1 MKKIIATVLAM
12 VMAMALCVTA
22 FAVNYTDGY
31 YFADGKWNK
40 IDLTKVSVSYTNPS
54 ETKTDGKVVS
64 AKIGYYTLKET
75 GKTDVVLVEVDK
87 DDATYQIKADSTVKY
102 LKESNGNQDK
112 AYTLTG
118 TKLTSST
125 KCGEAK
131 FTGTVYTAGGKYYV
145 EDSSSTTYMLINGQV
160 VAVAEAGAGVVTV
173 NTHDFEI
180 QTQAVDAKGVLTG
193 TAKCK
198 NCTQTATLT
207 NKLSAIPVG
216 AKSQVVTVPGM
227 TGTCYLYWTETG
239 AAAGT
244 TTTSG
249 SPKTFDAGIAMY
261 AGMALMSV
269 AGSAVVIGKK
279 KEF

>member
-22 FAVNYTDGY
+22 FAVNYSDGY
-31 YFADGKWNK
+31 YFANGKWNK

-75 GKTDVVLVEVDK
+75 GKADVVLVEVDK

-102 LKESNGNQDK
+102 LQESNGNQDK

-118 TKLTSST
+118 TKLTSSD

-131 FTGTVYTAGGKYYV
+131 FTGTVYQSGDKYYTTG
-145 EDSSSTTYMLINGQV
+145 SSNTYMLIDGQV
-160 VAVAEAGAGVVTV
+160 VSVVETTV
-173 NTHDFEI
+173 SINGHDFEI
-180 QTQAVDAKGVLTG
+180 QTKAVDAKGVLTG

-207 NKLSAIPVG
+207 NKLSTIPVG
-216 AKSQVVTVPGM
+216 AKSQVVSVAGM
-227 TGTCYLYWTETG
+227 TDTCYLYWTE
-239 AAAGT
+239 AGKT
-244 TTTSG
+244 NNGSSNAN
-249 SPKTFDAGIAMY
+249 SPKTFDAGVAMY

>member
-22 FAVNYTDGY
+22 FAVNYSNGY
-31 YFADGKWNK
+31 YFDGKKWNQ
-40 IDLTKVSVSYTNPS
+40 IDFTKVSVSYTNPS

-75 GKTDVVLVEVDK
+75 GKADVVLVEVAQ
-87 DDATYQIKADSTVKY
+87 DDATYQITADSTVKY
-102 LKESNGNQDK
+102 LAPSNGNQDQ

-118 TKLTSST
+118 TELTSST
-125 KCGEAK
+125 KCGQVQFQGK
-131 FTGTVYTAGGKYYV
+131 MYTAGGKYYV
-145 EDSSSTTYMLINGQV
+145 PGTGAYMLVDGQV
-160 VAVAEAGAGVVTV
+160 IAVVETTVTV
-173 NTHDFEI
+173 NGHDFEI
-180 QTQAVDAKGVLTG
+180 KTKAVDAKGVVTG

-198 NCTQTATLT
+198 NCEQTATLT
-207 NKLSAIPVG
+207 NDKNSIPKT
-216 AKSQVVTVPGM
+216 AKTEVVSVDGK
-227 TGTCYLYWTETG
+227 TCWLYWTEKDAGNTTT
-239 AAAGT
+239 GT
-244 TTTSG
+244 TN
-249 SPKTFDAGIAMY
+249 SPKTFDAGVAMY

>member
-22 FAVNYTDGY
+22 FAVNYSDGY
-31 YFADGKWNK
+31 YFANGKWNK

-75 GKTDVVLVEVDK
+75 GKADVVLVEVDK

-102 LKESNGNQDK
+102 LQESNGNQDK

-118 TKLTSST
+118 TKLTSSD

-131 FTGTVYTAGGKYYV
+131 FTGTVYQSGDKYYTTG
-145 EDSSSTTYMLINGQV
+145 SSNTYMLIDGQV
-160 VAVAEAGAGVVTV
+160 VSVVETTV
-173 NTHDFEI
+173 TINGHDFEI
-180 QTQAVDAKGVLTG
+180 QTKAVDAKGVLTG

-207 NKLSAIPVG
+207 NKLSTIPVG
-216 AKSQVVTVPGM
+216 AKSQVVSVAGM
-227 TGTCYLYWTETG
+227 TDTCYLYWTE
-239 AAAGT
+239 AGKT
-244 TTTSG
+244 NNGSSNAN
-249 SPKTFDAGIAMY
+249 SPKTFDAGVAMY

>member
-40 IDLTKVSVSYTNPS
+40 IDLTKVTVSYTNPS
-54 ETKTDGKVVS
+54 ETKVDGKVTE
-64 AKIGYYTLKET
+64 AKIGYYTLKNT
-75 GKTDVVLVEVDK
+75 DKTEVVLVEVDK

-102 LKESNGNQDK
+102 LHESNGNHGE

-118 TKLTSST
+118 TAVTSST
-125 KCGEAK
+125 KCGEPS
-131 FTGTVYTAGGKYYV
+131 FTVKDVYTAGGKYYV
-145 EDSSSTTYMLINGQV
+145 PGTDAYMLVDGQV
-160 VAVAEAGAGVVTV
+160 IRVAAAGADVVKV
-173 NTHDFEI
+173 NGHSFKI
-180 QTQAVDAKGVLTG
+180 QTQAIDAKGVVTG
-193 TAKCK
+193 TAKCEK
-198 NCTQTATLT
+198 CDQTATLT
-207 NKLSAIPVG
+207 NKLSVIPVG
-216 AKSQVVTVPGM
+216 AKSEKVDGHADW
-227 TGTCYLYWTETG
+227 YLYWTEKT

-244 TTTSG
+244 TTTNG

>member
-22 FAVNYTDGY
+22 FAVNYSDGY
-31 YFADGKWNK
+31 YFANGKWNK

-75 GKTDVVLVEVDK
+75 GKDDVVLVEVDK

-102 LKESNGNQDK
+102 LQESNGNQDK

-131 FTGTVYTAGGKYYV
+131 FDGTVYQSGDKYYTTG
-145 EDSSSTTYMLINGQV
+145 SSNTYMLIDGQV
-160 VAVAEAGAGVVTV
+160 VSVVETTV
-173 NTHDFEI
+173 SINGHDFEI
-180 QTQAVDAKGVLTG
+180 QTKAVDAKGVLTG

-216 AKSQVVTVPGM
+216 AKSQVVTVAGM
-227 TGTCYLYWTETG
+227 TDTCYLYWTE
-239 AAAGT
+239 AGKT
-244 TTTSG
+244 NNGSSNAN
-249 SPKTFDAGIAMY
+249 SPKTFDAGVAMY

>member
-22 FAVNYTDGY
+22 FAVNYSDGY
-31 YFADGKWNK
+31 YFANGKWNK

-75 GKTDVVLVEVDK
+75 GKADVVLVEVDK

-102 LKESNGNQDK
+102 LQESNGNQDK

-118 TKLTSST
+118 TKLTSSD

-131 FTGTVYTAGGKYYV
+131 FTGTVYQSGDKYYTTG
-145 EDSSSTTYMLINGQV
+145 SSNTYMLINGQV
-160 VAVAEAGAGVVTV
+160 VSVVETTV
-173 NTHDFEI
+173 TINGHDFEI
-180 QTQAVDAKGVLTG
+180 QTKAVDAKGVLTG

-207 NKLSAIPVG
+207 NKLSTIPVG
-216 AKSQVVTVPGM
+216 AKSQVVFVAGM
-227 TGTCYLYWTETG
+227 TDTCYLYWTE
-239 AAAGT
+239 AGKT
-244 TTTSG
+244 NNGSSNAN
-249 SPKTFDAGIAMY
+249 SPKTFDAGVAMY

>member
-22 FAVNYTDGY
+22 FAVNYSDGY
-31 YFADGKWNK
+31 YFANGKWNK

-75 GKTDVVLVEVDK
+75 GKADVVLVEVDK

-102 LKESNGNQDK
+102 LQESNGNQDK

-118 TKLTSST
+118 TKLTSSD

-131 FTGTVYTAGGKYYV
+131 FTGTVYQSGDKYYTTG
-145 EDSSSTTYMLINGQV
+145 SSNTYMLINGQV
-160 VAVAEAGAGVVTV
+160 VSVVETTV
-173 NTHDFEI
+173 TINDHDFEI
-180 QTQAVDAKGVLTG
+180 QTKAVDAKGVLTG

-216 AKSQVVTVPGM
+216 AKSQVVSVAGM
-227 TGTCYLYWTETG
+227 TDTCYLYWTE
-239 AAAGT
+239 AGKT
-244 TTTSG
+244 NNGSSNAN
-249 SPKTFDAGIAMY
+249 SPKTFDAGVAMY

>member
-22 FAVNYTDGY
+22 FAVNYSDGY

-75 GKTDVVLVEVDK
+75 GKADVVLVEVAQ

-102 LKESNGNQDK
+102 LAPSNGNQDK
-112 AYTLTG
+112 SYTLTG
-118 TKLTSST
+118 TALTTST
-125 KCGEAK
+125 DCGK
-131 FTGTVYTAGGKYYV
+131 VDFTKNGVSELYTAGGKYYV
-145 EDSSSTTYMLINGQV
+145 KNAASTTYMLIDGQV
-160 VAVAEAGAGVVTV
+160 VAVSEKTVTV
-173 NTHDFEI
+173 NAHNFEI
-180 QTQAVDAKGVLTG
+180 QTKATDAKGVVTG

-207 NKLSAIPVG
+207 NKLSVIPVG
-216 AKSQVVTVPGM
+216 AKSQTVTVDGK
-227 TGTCYLYWTETG
+227 TCYLYWTEKDAGNTTT
-239 AAAGT
+239 GT
-244 TTTSG
+244 TN
-249 SPKTFDAGIAMY
+249 SPKTFDAGVAMY

>member
-22 FAVNYTDGY
+22 FAVNYSDGY
-31 YFADGKWNK
+31 YFANGKWNK

-75 GKTDVVLVEVDK
+75 GKADVVLVEVDK

-102 LKESNGNQDK
+102 LQESNGNQDK

-118 TKLTSST
+118 TKLTSSD

-131 FTGTVYTAGGKYYV
+131 FTGTVYQSGDKYYTTG
-145 EDSSSTTYMLINGQV
+145 SSNTYMLINGQV
-160 VAVAEAGAGVVTV
+160 VSVVETTV
-173 NTHDFEI
+173 TINGHDFEI
-180 QTQAVDAKGVLTG
+180 QTKAVDAKGVLTG

-216 AKSQVVTVPGM
+216 AKSQVVSVAGM
-227 TGTCYLYWTETG
+227 TDTCYLYWTEAGKTNN
-239 AAAGT
+239 GT
-244 TTTSG
+244 TTNG
-249 SPKTFDAGIAMY
+249 SPKTFDAGVAMY

>member
-75 GKTDVVLVEVDK
+75 GKADVVLVEVDK

-102 LKESNGNQDK
+102 LALSNGNQDQ

-118 TKLTSST
+118 TKLTSSD

-131 FTGTVYTAGGKYYV
+131 FTGTVYQSGDKYYTAG
-145 EDSSSTTYMLINGQV
+145 SSNTYMLIDGQV
-160 VAVAEAGAGVVTV
+160 VSVVAATVTI
-173 NTHDFEI
+173 NEHSFKI
-180 QTQAVDAKGVLTG
+180 QTKATDAKGVVTG
-193 TAKCK
+193 TAKCEK
-198 NCTQTATLT
+198 CDQTATLT

-216 AKSQVVTVPGM
+216 AKSKTVTVDNE
-227 TGTCYLYWTETG
+227 TCYLYWTEG
-239 AAAGT
+239 KT
-244 TTTSG
+244 TTPTTTNG

>member
-1 MKKIIATVLAM
+1 MKNIIATVLAM

-22 FAVNYTDGY
+22 FAVNYSDGY
-31 YFADGKWNK
+31 YFANGKWNK

-75 GKTDVVLVEVDK
+75 GKADVVLVEVDK

-102 LKESNGNQDK
+102 LQESNGNQDK

-118 TKLTSST
+118 TKLTSSD

-131 FTGTVYTAGGKYYV
+131 FTGTVYQSGDKYYTTG
-145 EDSSSTTYMLINGQV
+145 SSNTYMLINGQV
-160 VAVAEAGAGVVTV
+160 VSVVETTV
-173 NTHDFEI
+173 TINGHDFEI
-180 QTQAVDAKGVLTG
+180 QTKAVDAKGVLTG

-216 AKSQVVTVPGM
+216 AKSQVVSVAGM
-227 TGTCYLYWTETG
+227 TDTCYLYWTE
-239 AAAGT
+239 AGKT
-244 TTTSG
+244 NNGSSNAN
-249 SPKTFDAGIAMY
+249 SPKTFDAGVAMY

>member
-22 FAVNYTDGY
+22 FAVNYSDGY
-31 YFADGKWNK
+31 YFANGKWNK

-75 GKTDVVLVEVDK
+75 GKADVVLVEVDK

-102 LKESNGNQDK
+102 LQESNGNQDK

-118 TKLTSST
+118 TKLTSSD

-131 FTGTVYTAGGKYYV
+131 FTGTVYQSGDKYYTTG
-145 EDSSSTTYMLINGQV
+145 SSNTYMLINGQV
-160 VAVAEAGAGVVTV
+160 VSVVETTV
-173 NTHDFEI
+173 TINGHDFEI
-180 QTQAVDAKGVLTG
+180 QTKAVDAKGVLTG

-227 TGTCYLYWTETG
+227 TDTCYLYWTE
-239 AAAGT
+239 AGKT
-244 TTTSG
+244 NNGSSNAN

>member
-22 FAVNYTDGY
+22 FAVNYSDGY
-31 YFADGKWNK
+31 YFANGKWNK

-75 GKTDVVLVEVDK
+75 GKADVVLVEVDK

-102 LKESNGNQDK
+102 LQESNGNQDK

-118 TKLTSST
+118 TKLTSSD

-131 FTGTVYTAGGKYYV
+131 FSGTVYQSGDKYYTTG
-145 EDSSSTTYMLINGQV
+145 SSNTYMLINGQV
-160 VAVAEAGAGVVTV
+160 VSVVETTV
-173 NTHDFEI
+173 TINGHDFEI
-180 QTQAVDAKGVLTG
+180 QTKAVDAKGVLTG

-198 NCTQTATLT
+198 NCTLTATLT
-207 NKLSAIPVG
+207 NKLSTIPVG
-216 AKSQVVTVPGM
+216 AKSQVVSVAGM
-227 TGTCYLYWTETG
+227 TDTCYLYWTE
-239 AAAGT
+239 AGKT
-244 TTTSG
+244 NNGSSNAN
-249 SPKTFDAGIAMY
+249 SPKTFDAGVAMY

>member
-75 GKTDVVLVEVDK
+75 GKADVVLVEVDK

-102 LKESNGNQDK
+102 LHESNGNQDQ

-125 KCGEAK
+125 KCGEPS
-131 FTGTVYTAGGKYYV
+131 FTVSTVYTAGGKYYV
-145 EDSSSTTYMLINGQV
+145 PGTGAYMLVDGQV
-160 VAVAEAGAGVVTV
+160 IAVAEAGAGVVTV
-173 NTHDFEI
+173 NPHDFEI
-180 QTQAVDAKGVLTG
+180 QTKAVDAKGVLTG

-207 NKLSAIPVG
+207 NKLSVIPVG
-216 AKSQVVTVPGM
+216 AKSQVVTVPGV
-227 TGTCYLYWTETG
+227 TGTCYLYWTESG

>member
-22 FAVNYTDGY
+22 FAVNYTDGF
-31 YFADGKWNK
+31 YFANNKWNK
-40 IDLTKVSVSYTNPS
+40 IDLSKVSVSYTNPS

-75 GKTDVVLVEVDK
+75 GKKDVVLVEVDK
-87 DDATYQIKADSTVKY
+87 DDATYQITADSTVKY
-102 LKESNGNQDK
+102 LAVSNGNQDQ

-118 TKLTSST
+118 TALTSST
-125 KCGEAK
+125 KCGKVDFKTNGVSEL
-131 FTGTVYTAGGKYYV
+131 YTAGGKYYV
-145 EDSSSTTYMLINGQV
+145 PGTGAYMLVDGQV
-160 VAVAEAGAGVVTV
+160 IAVAEKTVTV
-173 NTHDFEI
+173 NPHHFEI
-180 QTQAVDAKGVLTG
+180 KTGATDAKGVVTG

-198 NCTQTATLT
+198 DCDQTATLT
-207 NKLSAIPVG
+207 NDKNSIPKN
-216 AKSQVVTVPGM
+216 AKTEVVTFDGKA
-227 TGTCYLYWTETG
+227 CWLYWTEKDTP
-239 AAAGT
+239 AAGT
-244 TTTSG
+244 TTTANG

>member
-22 FAVNYTDGY
+22 FAVNYSDGY
-31 YFADGKWNK
+31 YFANGKWNK

-75 GKTDVVLVEVDK
+75 GKADVVLVEVDK

-102 LKESNGNQDK
+102 LQESNGNQDK

-118 TKLTSST
+118 TKLTSSD

-131 FTGTVYTAGGKYYV
+131 FSGTVYQSGDKYYTTG
-145 EDSSSTTYMLINGQV
+145 SSNTYMLINGQV
-160 VAVAEAGAGVVTV
+160 VSVVETTV
-173 NTHDFEI
+173 TINGHDFEI
-180 QTQAVDAKGVLTG
+180 QTKAVDAKGVLTG

-207 NKLSAIPVG
+207 NKLSTIPVG
-216 AKSQVVTVPGM
+216 AKSQVVSVAGM
-227 TGTCYLYWTETG
+227 TDTCYLYWTE
-239 AAAGT
+239 AGKT
-244 TTTSG
+244 NNG
-249 SPKTFDAGIAMY
+249 SSNANSPQTFDAGVAMY

>member
-22 FAVNYTDGY
+22 FAVNYSDGY
-31 YFADGKWNK
+31 YFANGKWNK

-75 GKTDVVLVEVDK
+75 GKADVVLVEVDK

-102 LKESNGNQDK
+102 LQESNGNQDK

-118 TKLTSST
+118 TKLTSSD

-131 FTGTVYTAGGKYYV
+131 FTGTVYQSGDKYYTTG
-145 EDSSSTTYMLINGQV
+145 SSDTYMLINGQV
-160 VAVAEAGAGVVTV
+160 VSVVETTV
-173 NTHDFEI
+173 TINGHDFEI
-180 QTQAVDAKGVLTG
+180 QTKAVDAKGVLTG

-216 AKSQVVTVPGM
+216 AKSQVVTVAGM
-227 TGTCYLYWTETG
+227 TDTCYLYWTE
-239 AAAGT
+239 AGKT
-244 TTTSG
+244 NNGSSNAN
-249 SPKTFDAGIAMY
+249 SPKTFDAGVAMY

>member
-75 GKTDVVLVEVDK
+75 GKADVVLVEVDK

-102 LKESNGNQDK
+102 LHESNGNQDQ

-118 TKLTSST
+118 TAVTSST
-125 KCGEAK
+125 KCGEPSFSANAGK
-131 FTGTVYTAGGKYYV
+131 VYTAGGKYYV
-145 EDSSSTTYMLINGQV
+145 AGTDAYMLVDGQV
-160 VAVAEAGAGVVTV
+160 IHVAEAAAGVVTV
-173 NTHDFEI
+173 NGHDFEI
-180 QTQAVDAKGVLTG
+180 QTKATDAKGVVTG

-207 NKLSAIPVG
+207 NKLSVIPVG
-216 AKSQVVTVPGM
+216 AKSQAVTVDDVA
-227 TGTCYLYWTETG
+227 CYLYWTEGKTTTG
-239 AAAGT
+239 

-249 SPKTFDAGIAMY
+249 SPKTFEAGIAMY

>member
-22 FAVNYTDGY
+22 FAVNYSDGY
-31 YFADGKWNK
+31 YFANGKWNK

-75 GKTDVVLVEVDK
+75 GKADVVLVEVDK

-102 LKESNGNQDK
+102 LQESNGNQDK

-118 TKLTSST
+118 TKLTSSD

-131 FTGTVYTAGGKYYV
+131 FTGTVYQSGDKYYTTG
-145 EDSSSTTYMLINGQV
+145 SSNTYMLINGQV
-160 VAVAEAGAGVVTV
+160 VSVVETTV
-173 NTHDFEI
+173 SINGHDFEI
-180 QTQAVDAKGVLTG
+180 QTKAVDAKGVLTG

-207 NKLSAIPVG
+207 NKLSTIPVG

-227 TGTCYLYWTETG
+227 TDTCYLYWTE
-239 AAAGT
+239 AGKT
-244 TTTSG
+244 NNGSSNAN
-249 SPKTFDAGIAMY
+249 SPKTFDAGVAMY

>member
-22 FAVNYTDGY
+22 FAVNYSDGY
-31 YFADGKWNK
+31 YFANGKWNK

-75 GKTDVVLVEVDK
+75 GKADVVLVEVDK

-102 LKESNGNQDK
+102 LQESNGNQDK

-118 TKLTSST
+118 TKLTSSD

-131 FTGTVYTAGGKYYV
+131 FTGTVYQSGDKYYTTG
-145 EDSSSTTYMLINGQV
+145 SSNTYMLINGQV
-160 VAVAEAGAGVVTV
+160 VSVVETTV
-173 NTHDFEI
+173 TINGHDFEI
-180 QTQAVDAKGVLTG
+180 QTKAVDAKGVLTG

-207 NKLSAIPVG
+207 NKLSTIPVG
-216 AKSQVVTVPGM
+216 AKSQVVTVAGM
-227 TGTCYLYWTETG
+227 TDTCYLYWTE
-239 AAAGT
+239 AGKT
-244 TTTSG
+244 NNGSSNAN

>member
-22 FAVNYTDGY
+22 FAVNYSDGY
-31 YFADGKWNK
+31 YFANGKWNK

-75 GKTDVVLVEVDK
+75 GKADVVLVEVDK

-102 LKESNGNQDK
+102 LQESNGNQDK

-118 TKLTSST
+118 TKLTSSD

-131 FTGTVYTAGGKYYV
+131 FTGTVYQSGDKYYTTG
-145 EDSSSTTYMLINGQV
+145 SSNTYMLINGQV
-160 VAVAEAGAGVVTV
+160 VSVDETTVTI
-173 NTHDFEI
+173 NDHDFEI
-180 QTQAVDAKGVLTG
+180 QTKAVDAKGVLTG

-216 AKSQVVTVPGM
+216 AKSQVVTVAGM
-227 TGTCYLYWTETG
+227 TDTCYLYWTE
-239 AAAGT
+239 AGKT
-244 TTTSG
+244 NNGSSNG
-249 SPKTFDAGIAMY
+249 NSPKTFDAGVAMY

>member
-22 FAVNYTDGY
+22 FAVNYSDGY
-31 YFADGKWNK
+31 YFANGKWNK

-75 GKTDVVLVEVDK
+75 GKADVVLVEVDK

-102 LKESNGNQDK
+102 LQESNGNQDK

-118 TKLTSST
+118 TKLTSSD

-131 FTGTVYTAGGKYYV
+131 FTGTVYQSGDKYYTT
-145 EDSSSTTYMLINGQV
+145 DSSDTYMLINGQV
-160 VAVAEAGAGVVTV
+160 VSVVETTV
-173 NTHDFEI
+173 TINGHDFEI
-180 QTQAVDAKGVLTG
+180 QTKAVDAKGVLTG

-216 AKSQVVTVPGM
+216 AKSQVVTVAGM
-227 TGTCYLYWTETG
+227 TDTCYLYWTE
-239 AAAGT
+239 AGKT
-244 TTTSG
+244 NNGSSNAN
-249 SPKTFDAGIAMY
+249 SPKTFDAGVAMY

>member
-22 FAVNYTDGY
+22 FAVNYSDGY
-31 YFADGKWNK
+31 YFANGKWNK

-75 GKTDVVLVEVDK
+75 GKADVVLVEVDK

-102 LKESNGNQDK
+102 LQESNGNQDK

-118 TKLTSST
+118 TKLTSSD

-131 FTGTVYTAGGKYYV
+131 FTGTVYQSGDKYYTTG
-145 EDSSSTTYMLINGQV
+145 SSNTYMLINGQV
-160 VAVAEAGAGVVTV
+160 VSVVETTV
-173 NTHDFEI
+173 TINDHDFEI
-180 QTQAVDAKGVLTG
+180 QTKAVDAKGVLTG

-227 TGTCYLYWTETG
+227 TDTCYLYWTE
-239 AAAGT
+239 AGKT
-244 TTTSG
+244 NNGSSNVN
-249 SPKTFDAGIAMY
+249 SPKTFDAGVAMY